1 MNREIAATSVPIRVE
16 PAGRTLRYSHSVAD
30 NNDWRVTISLPG
42 PANAERAQRSL
53 AEHEVEENVHR
64 RLGRNIAVGVGDSQ
78 IFLYA
83 GTEIAARQA
92 KQVARDVLA
101 QHDIQADFALHRWHP
116 IEQEWENPD
125 VAMPQTEAERQAEH
139 QRLEDEETAES
150 LATGIAQWQARV
162 ELPSRHEAVTLARRL
177 RNEGRAVMRRWRFL
191 VVGANN
197 EDEARELAEQIR
209 QGAAPGATVHAE
221 RADAF
226 VPFMPF

>member
-1 MNREIAATSVPIRVE
+1 VT
-16 PAGRTLRYSHSVAD
+16 D
-30 NNDWRVTISLPG
+30 NTDWRVTISLSG
-42 PANAERAQRSL
+42 PAHVERAKRSL
-53 AEHEVEENVHR
+53 SEHEVEEHVHR
-64 RLGRNIAVGVGDSQ
+64 RLGRNIAVGAGDSQ

-83 GTEIAARQA
+83 GTEITARQA
-92 KQVARDVLA
+92 EQAARDVLA
-101 QHDIQADFALHRWHP
+101 QHDIQADFALHRWHS
-116 IEQEWENPD
+116 IEEEWENPD

-162 ELPSRHEAVTLARRL
+162 ELPSHHQAVALAGKL
-177 RNEGRAVMRRWRFL
+177 RSEGRAVVRRWRFL